1 MKLKGI
7 SVAEQHF
14 EKGIVGLLALAAL
27 GVAVWEFGFAQVRV
41 PMDGQPDGVAPSEV
55 DDLLK
60 SAANRVRAQQAAD
73 APSQVEFHGPSA
85 GLQQQFSQRLQA
97 PVAPATRL
105 AANQPALA
113 GSITPMAA
121 TADIWFHEPKFS
133 SLSMQ
138 TTEVTS
144 DALADE
150 ARSADPE
157 LAARFPQGTPSDVTW
172 TTPIARLNM
181 GALIAEMARAEPQA
195 APGRSAVPP
204 PWFNDHLPIVDV
216 LFERSTLQPDG
227 KWGPAEEVA
236 PLPGALTFR
245 PRTGSPD
252 AKLRDDVFDQL
263 EVPLRQWDILQP
275 AFLDTK
281 GERFEMPTLGGGGP
295 EQAET
300 PQEIRLRKLQKR
312 LLRDRTD
319 LAKAEDDLRKA
330 GGAYDPTKDPS
341 RGNRGTGG
349 SGGGGSG
356 GGGGGGGGRGGFGG
370 GGGGGDGGGGSMGGR
385 RGSGDDAGDGMQ
397 KRKMLTNRV
406 RELQDSVTKLTEQV
420 TQLQPDAPAAAP
432 ERGAP
437 WAESDVLV
445 WAHDLSVQPGSTYRD
460 RCTLRAYNPFFAKGT
475 QLVSQQSPLADGF
488 LIETPVSDWG
498 QPVTVR
504 PPIDFFVT
512 SATPSGGEAG
522 GGAVAIEIFRL
533 LDGVRLK
540 QTCTVMPGDVIG
552 RPDKAAD
559 GAEAIDF
566 ATGWFV
572 LDVLIDPTVEGRPE
586 TQSMVL
592 VQRLNSDDPAL
603 ALEFRSPGSDSSS
616 ALRRRLQAEVDEGA
630 GSRAAPPAATDP
642 AEPAGRSRLGGSGE
656 SG

>member
-14 EKGIVGLLALAAL
+14 EKGIVAILALAAV
-27 GVAVWEFGFAQVRV
+27 GVAVWEFAFAQVRV

-73 APSQVEFHGPSA
+73 APSQVEFHGQSA
-85 GLQQQFSQRLQA
+85 GLQQQFAQRIQA
-97 PVAPATRL
+97 PVAPANRL

-113 GSITPMAA
+113 GSITPMAVS
-121 TADIWFHEPKFS
+121 ADIWFHEPKFNA
-133 SLSMQ
+133 LVMQ

-144 DALADE
+144 DALVDA
-150 ARSADPE
+150 ARAADPE
-157 LAARFPQGTPSDVTW
+157 LAARFPQGTPSDITW
-172 TTPIARLNM
+172 TTPVARLDM
-181 GALIAEMARAEPQA
+181 GALVAEMAKAEPQV
-195 APGRSAVPP
+195 APARNAVPP

-227 KWGPAEEVA
+227 KWGPAEAVA

-263 EVPLRQWDILQP
+263 EVPLKQWDILQP

-281 GERFEMPTLGGGGP
+281 GERFETPTLGGNGP

-300 PQEIRLRKLQKR
+300 PQAIRLRKLQKR
-312 LLRDRTD
+312 LARDRTD
-319 LAKAEDDLRKA
+319 LAKAEDELRKA
-330 GGAYDPTKDPS
+330 GGAYDPAKDPN

-349 SGGGGSG
+349 SGGSGS

-370 GGGGGDGGGGSMGGR
+370 GGGGGDGGGGQMGGR
-385 RGSGDDAGDGMQ
+385 RGSTDDASDGMQ
-397 KRKMLTNRV
+397 KRKALTNRV
-406 RELQDSVTKLTEQV
+406 RDLQDRVTKLTEQV
-420 TQLQPDAPAAAP
+420 TELQPNAPTAAP
-432 ERGAP
+432 ERRAP
-437 WAESDVLV
+437 WAEADVLV
-445 WAHDLSVQPGSTYRD
+445 WAHDLTVQPGFTYRY

-475 QLVSQQSPLADGF
+475 QLVTQQSPLADGF
-488 LIETPVSDWG
+488 LIETPASDWG

-512 SATPSGGEAG
+512 SATPAGGEAG
-522 GGAVAIEIFRL
+522 GGAVAIEVFRL

-552 RPDKAAD
+552 RTDKAAD
-559 GAEAIDF
+559 GVGPIDF

-572 LDVLIDPTVEGRPE
+572 LDVLVDPTVEGRPE
-586 TQSMVL
+586 IQSMVL
-592 VQRLNSDDPAL
+592 VQRMNSDDPAL
-603 ALEFRSPGSDSSS
+603 ALEFRSPGSDSAS
-616 ALRRRLQAEVDEGA
+616 ALRRQLQAEVDEGA
-630 GSRAAPPAATDP
+630 GGRDAAPAVTEPD
-642 AEPAGRSRLGGSGE
+642 EPAGRSRLGGSGE